1 MDLKTK
7 YNLGNKMY
15 IVFEP
20 QTKSA
25 NFLVKEGIII
35 GLQITIEK
43 EYKTEKYTI
52 KHTSM
57 KVENWATTKS
67 SLYLEKNKDYNK
79 IFETQEQ
86 ANTQAEYLRK
96 KLLKYNKEE
105 NKINKEYQE
114 KKIKNE
120 IEELKKKA
128 KRLKIKL

>member
-1 MDLKTK
+1 
-7 YNLGNKMY
+7 
-15 IVFEP
+15 
-20 QTKSA
+20 
-25 NFLVKEGIII
+25 
-35 GLQITIEK
+35 
-43 EYKTEKYTI
+43 
-52 KHTSM
+52 M